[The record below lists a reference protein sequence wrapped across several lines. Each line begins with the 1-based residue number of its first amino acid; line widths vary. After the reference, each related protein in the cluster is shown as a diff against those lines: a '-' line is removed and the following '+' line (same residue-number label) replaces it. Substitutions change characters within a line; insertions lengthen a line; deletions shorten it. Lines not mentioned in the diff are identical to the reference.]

1 MTSIRVFL
9 VVVILAVLTL
19 FTFVVSLKGFQSS
32 MEEADRLF
40 DSQLMEVARLIA
52 NLHAENDTQKI
63 NHEGHIT
70 FQVWQEGVLK
80 AASSNAP
87 PTELI
92 GFEPGFDFT
101 NFGGYRWRTVAYYDE
116 TSNSWVLAAQRT
128 DLRYTL
134 AENVILE
141 SIFPVVV
148 GLPILA
154 LLIWLIVSQGLRPL
168 RKLAEELRNKQP
180 EDLSPITIRTPKRE
194 LQQIVSSSNGLLT
207 RLETSLLREKQ
218 FASDAAHELRTPI
231 STLKVQLYNISKD
244 LPEDH
249 EGIAELAYTTGR
261 LERIVEQI
269 LDLYRSSPDRFT
281 ANFEPIDLAALT
293 QDILARA
300 YPLFDSKH
308 QTLEFLGDA
317 CMISGDRFALTTLV
331 YNLLSNAGKYT
342 PEKGSI
348 VVKISKKDSG
358 VELTVEDSGRGIPE
372 SQRENIFDRF
382 YRFGNDQEQSNET
395 GCGLG
400 LAIVKRI
407 ADLHEAKITVTASRF
422 ETGAAF
428 HLLFPIASAPQSSEA
443 RKRR

>member
-40 DSQLMEVARLIA
+40 DNQLLEVARLIA
-52 NLHAENDTQKI
+52 NIHPGSETQNV
-63 NHEGHIT
+63 NHEGDIT

-101 NFGGYRWRTVAYYDE
+101 NFGGYRWRTVAYHDE
-116 TSNSWVLAAQRT
+116 YSGSWVLAAQRT
-128 DLRYTL
+128 DLRYAL

-141 SIFPVVV
+141 SIFPVVI

-154 LLIWLIVSQGLRPL
+154 LLIWLIVSQGLKPL
-168 RKLAEELRNKQP
+168 RKLADELRNKQP
-180 EDLSPITIRTPKRE
+180 EDLSPIAIRAPKSE

-231 STLKVQLYNISKD
+231 SALKVQLYNISKD

-293 QDILARA
+293 QDILARV

-308 QTLEFLGDA
+308 QVLEFLGDA
-317 CMISGDRFALTTLV
+317 CTISGDRFALTTLV
-331 YNLLSNAGKYT
+331 YNLLSNASKYT
-342 PEKGSI
+342 PERGSI
-348 VVKISKKDSG
+348 VVQISRTNSG
-358 VELTVEDSGRGIPE
+358 VELIVEDSGRGIPE
-372 SQRENIFDRF
+372 DQRKTIFERF
-382 YRFGNDQEQSNET
+382 YRFGSEQERTNES

-407 ADLHEAKITVTASRF
+407 ADLHEAKITVTASKF

-428 HLLFPIASAPQSSEA
+428 HLLFPVASAPEN
-443 RKRR
+443 RGGFTG